1 MGSELLWKRAVR
13 KAIEQV
19 RRERRCVN
27 FEQACELSDAARE
40 NLRDYVRQS
49 ESLTEE
55 DLNRRVSRYLIEC
68 ERIERR
74 MAQTWRKVV
83 VQ

>member
-1 MGSELLWKRAVR
+1 MVPELLWKRAVR
-13 KAIEQV
+13 KSIEQV
-19 RRERRCVN
+19 RREPRRVN
-27 FEQACELSDAARE
+27 FEQACDLSDAALA
-40 NLRDYVRQS
+40 NLRNYLRHGELLAEQ
-49 ESLTEE
+49 ELQ
-55 DLNRRVSRYLIEC
+55 RRVSRFLIER